1 MTGVDSSAVVSF
13 VKVLRLAEASGFEVV
28 FTGTSDPVRAQLARG
43 GVEETPGLVSF
54 EPDLDR
60 GLERC
65 EDALLM
71 DLVPGERTVPVLE
84 GLPPHLWEYF
94 ERVSLEEGTKLI
106 EQGEAPDD
114 VYVLES
120 GRLRV
125 ELVTPGA
132 TQMRVST
139 VLPGVIV
146 GEVALYP
153 GPAYRGRRR
162 RDAVRRLAAQPNG
175 DRADVAEEPQLAG
188 LLHRWFAQTLAVR
201 LSDRT
206 RALDSSSTE
215 VGDQQPRSP
224 ATGGRSRAGTPD
236 PRPVLRREIGRPL
249 PSYAHVSAMASRWS
263 EPLQRPR
270 VRSAPRSSSGR

>member
-1 MTGVDSSAVVSF
+1 MIGLVLAVMLFAINYGRIELVREVSFGETTAPTSIGRRPSAPSSASPIASRSCGCPGSCSSARRTACWSGSDGAWKRTRRRGSLPIDLRRVTGVDSSAVVSF

-146 GEVALYP
+146 GEVALY
-153 GPAYRGRRR
+153 
-162 RDAVRRLAAQPNG
+162 
-175 DRADVAEEPQLAG
+175 
-188 LLHRWFAQTLAVR
+188 T
-201 LSDRT
+201 
-206 RALDSSSTE
+206 
-215 VGDQQPRSP
+215 
-224 ATGGRSRAGTPD
+224 
-236 PRPVLRREIGRPL
+236 
-249 PSYAHVSAMASRWS
+249 
-263 EPLQRPR
+263 
-270 VRSAPRSSSGR
+270 